1 MTTPITYIGCRTAP
15 KELTALLNHEVVA
28 TAANDS
34 DAYVT
39 KPDAPGASADVVP
52 ITRPH

>member
-1 MTTPITYIGCRTAP
+1 MTTPITYIGSRTAP
-15 KELTALLNHEVVA
+15 VEMTAILNHEVIA

-39 KPDAPGASADVVP
+39 RTRPIAASAAIVP
-52 ITRPH
+52 IKGH